1 LAKSLKE
8 ETMSKLNDRFPKLK
22 WATCFVVALFLFVTM
37 VRVHAAPA
45 AKPSAAQADANQVPV
60 DAESIGGV
68 VTGANGPEAGVW
80 VIAETTDLSTKF
92 RKIVVTDDRG
102 RYLLPQLP
110 KARYNVWVRGYGL
123 IDSPKVMSTPGTN
136 LALKALIAPNE
147 RAAAQYY
154 PADYWYSLAKIPDAS
169 EFPGTGEKGNGINE
183 NLKTQSDWVWQMK
196 AGCETCHQIGD
207 KATRELEPQL
217 GVFNS
222 SMEAWDHRVQ
232 VGQDGAGMS
241 RSMNN
246 YGRPRGLGMLSDW
259 TDRIGKGELPPAPSR
274 PTGMERNI
282 VLTSWE
288 WGTEASFTHD
298 ELSTDKRHP
307 TVNANGPIYGID
319 WANDDFLIL
328 DPVEHTAS
336 RQRLKVLEDG
346 VPPGKMQGMPEPSPY
361 WGNNLYWYDP
371 ATPGSIQI
379 DTKGRVWMAARFRR
393 PDHQPTFCASEHPS
407 AKAFPIPKGWRQL
420 EYYDPK
426 TKKVTFIDTCYDS
439 HHIQIGEDE
448 VIYSSGAQTGT
459 LGFLDVNVLD
469 ATGGNVEKAQGWC
482 GMYFD
487 ENGNGKYDEGVD
499 QKVTVM
505 GSYGVAANPKDH
517 SAWEAVPGVPGKI
530 VRVDRHTC
538 ATEIYEPPYRSANA
552 PGKISYGPRG
562 IDVDTNGI
570 VWTAL
575 AGSNELASF
584 DRDKCKVKTGPAI
597 TDGQHCPEGWTTYPT
612 PGPKFK
618 GTDIGSDYHYYNWV
632 DRYNTLGLGNN
643 TPMTNGTGSDSL
655 LALNP
660 ATGKYLQMR
669 VPYPMGFY
677 QRSMDGRIDD
687 PNGGW
692 KGRGV
697 YADYGPN
704 AAWHI
709 EPVGTTAKGSLVKF
723 QIRPDPLA
731 K

>member
-1 LAKSLKE
+1 VITKLNATSLK
-8 ETMSKLNDRFPKLK
+8 LK
-22 WATCFVVALFLFVTM
+22 IVTGIIFALVLFATI
-37 VRVHAAPA
+37 VRIKAASAGKPA
-45 AKPSAAQADANQVPV
+45 GAQADANQVKV
-60 DAESIGGV
+60 DPDDIGGV
-68 VTGANGPEAGVW
+68 VTSIKGPEAGVW

-92 RKIVVTDDRG
+92 RKIVVTDDQG
-102 RYLLPQLP
+102 RYLLPDLP
-110 KARYNVWVRGYGL
+110 KAKYKVWVRGYGL
-123 IDSPKVMSTPGTN
+123 VDSPTVVATPGTN
-136 LALKALIAPNE
+136 VALKALPAPNE

-154 PADYWYSLAKIPDAS
+154 PSDYWYSMVQIPPAN
-169 EFPGTGEKGNGINE
+169 EFPGTGAQGNGINPR
-183 NLKTQSDWVWQMK
+183 LKTQDDWVWNMK
-196 AGCETCHQIGD
+196 SGCETCHQIGD

-217 GVFNS
+217 GSFS
-222 SMEAWDHRVQ
+222 SSTEAWDHRVR
-232 VGQDGAGMS
+232 VGQDGMGMS
-241 RSMNN
+241 STMDN
-246 YGRPRGLGMLSDW
+246 YGRPRGLGMLADW
-259 TDRIGKGELPPAPSR
+259 TDRVAKGELPPAPQR
-274 PTGMERNI
+274 PTGIERNI

-288 WGTEASFTHD
+288 WGAEASFTHD

-307 TVNANGPIYGID
+307 TFNANGPIYGID
-319 WANDDFLIL
+319 WANDDFLML
-328 DPVEHTAS
+328 DPVEHTAT

-346 VPPGKMQGMPEPSPY
+346 VPPGKMQSMPEPSPY
-361 WGNNLYWYDP
+361 WGNTLYWYDP
-371 ATPGSIQI
+371 ATPGSLSI
-379 DTKGRVWMAARFRR
+379 DTKGRVWIAARFRK
-393 PDHQPTFCASEHPS
+393 PDSQPAFCTKGHPS
-407 AKAFPIPKGWRQL
+407 AQMFPIEKGWRQI

-426 TKKVTFIDTCYDS
+426 TRKITFIDTCYDS
-439 HHIQIGEDE
+439 HHIQLGDDD
-448 VIYSSGAQTGT
+448 VIYSSGARTGT
-459 LGFLDVNVLD
+459 LGFLDINVLD

-487 ENGNGKYDEGVD
+487 INGNGKYDPDVD

-530 VRVDRHTC
+530 VRVDRKTC
-538 ATEIYEPPYRSANA
+538 AAEIYEPPYNA
-552 PGKISYGPRG
+552 GNAGGKNSFGPRG

-597 TDGQHCPEGWTTYPT
+597 ADGQHCPEGWTMYPT

-618 GTDIGSDYHYYNWV
+618 GTNFGADYHYYNWV

-643 TPMTNGTGSDSL
+643 TPMTDGTGSDSL
-655 LALNP
+655 LALDP
-660 ATGKYLQMR
+660 SSGKYVQLR

-677 QRSMDGRIDD
+677 QRSMDGRIDN
-687 PNGGW
+687 PTTGW